1 MLTPG
6 IFKGMRSEQGAERDE
21 RAQVRPSFFLGLVST
36 MNTLKMIIWLF
47 PIAFMLHD
55 FEEILFLE
63 DWLEGHGRD
72 LRQVLPGWAA
82 G

>member
-1 MLTPG
+1 
-6 IFKGMRSEQGAERDE
+6 
-21 RAQVRPSFFLGLVST
+21 